1 MNYGTRLTLEG
12 KITSLFQMDPV
23 LPAQFQDT
31 FQRKTYLQPEKTL
44 MLAVLEDAIMCF
56 QRYAGARNGK
66 TRQMFREAEGWIL
79 EKDSRWFFSFEQIC
93 ASLGLEPAYVRHGL
107 IREKEKITARSLG
120 GTNGPADGTGKKRC
134 KKKKIALAA

>member
-1 MNYGTRLTLEG
+1 
-12 KITSLFQMDPV
+12 MDPV
-23 LPAQFQDT
+23 LPVQFQDT

-107 IREKEKITARSLG
+107 IRGKEKITARSLEG
-120 GTNGPADGTGKKRC
+120 RHGPADGTGKKRC
-134 KKKKIALAA
+134 KRKKIALAA